1 MTHIVTRAGVAV
13 GNVAQKTAI
22 LCRTEYEPHCEV
34 AFTLLAHVVRAHRAA
49 PNVAQVAFFSGI
61 RHGGFGLAGEAAL
74 VDDIA
79 QLAVLY
85 FVVRA
90 VVKLASEISEHE

>member
-13 GNVAQKTAI
+13 GNVAHKTATI
-22 LCRTEYEPHCEV
+22 CRTEYESHCEV

-61 RHGGFGLAGEAAL
+61 RHGGSGLAGETAL
-74 VDDIA
+74 IDDIA
-79 QLAVLY
+79 QLTVFYL
-85 FVVRA
+85 VVRA
-90 VVKLASEISEHE
+90 IVQLASEISEHE